1 MVQRARLQHKN
12 EAYTLFS
19 VLVFFLPL
27 YISNFLLQLEQC
39 IHRPRAL
46 TCCVLPPHPISQK
59 TQIVFKGQF
68 SRKLY
73 FLVCDCARK
82 YKHTHP
88 SILTV
93 STDKRIQEG
102 GKKPQVD
109 QHSNQPQRL
118 TNTWARNL

>member
-19 VLVFFLPL
+19 VLFFFQL
-27 YISNFLLQLEQC
+27 YISNFLLQLEQFTH
-39 IHRPRAL
+39 IDPEHSPA
-46 TCCVLPPHPISQK
+46 VSSHPHPISQK